1 MDSLSPINWSLAG
14 WEKCVF
20 ESLTGRFREMN
31 IALERADE
39 IEQCTLSYVLLIK
52 TIARED
58 RIIVLFI

>member
-1 MDSLSPINWSLAG
+1 
-14 WEKCVF
+14 
-20 ESLTGRFREMN
+20 MN